1 MNERVVEIL
10 IYLMTEIHENHGGM
24 EQIDGISN
32 DLKQQG
38 YTENEINAAFSW
50 LFERIKSDTDQ
61 IFKYEKNIQ
70 LDSHRVL
77 HDIEKIVITPK
88 AYGYILQLHHLNLL
102 DGSEVEQV
110 IERAMML
117 GTSLVNIDDIRSIV
131 ASIFFNS
138 DNPKHNFLGKSILD
152 TDGMIH

>member
-38 YTENEINAAFSW
+38 YTENEINSAFSW
-50 LFERIKSDTDQ
+50 LFERIKSDTEQ
-61 IFKYEKNIQ
+61 IFKYEKNNQ
-70 LDSHRVL
+70 LDSFRIL
-77 HDIEKIVITPK
+77 HDIEKIVISPN
-88 AYGYILQLHHLNLL
+88 AYGYILQLQRLNLL

-117 GTSLVNIDDIRSIV
+117 GISLVDIDDIKSIV
-131 ASIFFNS
+131 GSIFFNS
-138 DNPKHNFLGKSILD
+138 DNAGYNFLGKSILD
-152 TDGMIH
+152 TDGIIH